1 MNSTIDITDFQP
13 RTTRLLSAL
22 LKAWNS
28 GEVAALDQ
36 AMSPSYVRH
45 GRSSRHNLDD
55 LKGSVLDM
63 RRAFP
68 DLKMEIVRVVE
79 GRSETAI
86 YWTSVG
92 TLSGEYLG
100 LPPTRRS
107 YSVSGVSFARF
118 DGEKVIEEHVV
129 YDRRG
134 KYSSLGIRLTGMEYS
149 AENEVGSDALR
160 AMHRNMVTGVTVVTA
175 HDGDEPRG
183 LAVNAF
189 SSVSL
194 EPPLILICVQKNS
207 STYKHLLSSQHFSV
221 NVLAATQVSVA
232 RVFASKQEHKFNYVD
247 WHRGELGTPLIDG
260 ATSSMEVELQD
271 TLHASTHTIFIG
283 RVRHV
288 SGSEAPPLIYT
299 NGDFFDGA
307 SLSPADEFVS

>member
-1 MNSTIDITDFQP
+1 MNSTIDLTEFEP
-13 RTTRLLSAL
+13 RTHTLLTAL
-22 LKAWNS
+22 LEAWNH
-28 GEVAALDQ
+28 GNVAALDE
-36 AMSPSYVRH
+36 AMAPSYVRY
-45 GRSSRHNLDD
+45 GRSSQHSLTD
-55 LKGSVLDM
+55 LKNSVLDM

-68 DLKMEIVRVVE
+68 DLHMSVERVVE
-79 GRSETAI
+79 GKAETAI

-92 TLSGEYLG
+92 TLGGEYLG

-118 DGEKVIEEHVV
+118 DGEKVVSEHVV

-134 KYSSLGIRLTGMEYS
+134 KYSSLGIPLSG
-149 AENEVGSDALR
+149 AEQSVDDEVGSEALR
-160 AMHRNMVTGVTVVTA
+160 AMHRTMVTGVTVVTA
-175 HDGDEPRG
+175 FDGDEPRG

-207 STYKHLLSSQHFSV
+207 STYRHLLSSQYFGV
-221 NVLAATQVSVA
+221 NVLSATQVGVA
-232 RVFASKQEHKFNYVD
+232 RVFASKQDKKFDLVD
-247 WHRGELGTPLIDG
+247 WHRGELGAPLLDG

-283 RVRHV
+283 RVRRV
-288 SGSEAPPLIYT
+288 AGTGTPPLIYT
-299 NGDFFDGA
+299 NGEFFDG
-307 SLSPADEFVS
+307 SVLSPADEYVA